1 MAVTG
6 NASQMVFRAKGK
18 SGKVKVTDPYISI
31 EQTDEGAVVTVT
43 DAHGSTQATIYN
55 GVGIDSIE
63 KTATQGLVDTY
74 TITFTDGSTTT
85 YNVTNGTH
93 LTDEQMSGI
102 DKVVNTLSSGTQGQF
117 LMSDGNGGF
126 TWVNLDDLNV
136 YPKGVSLS

>member
-1 MAVTG
+1 MAITG
-6 NASQMVFRAKGK
+6 NASQMVFRVKGK

-43 DAHGSTQATIYN
+43 DAKGSTQATIYN
-55 GVGIDSIE
+55 GVGIETIE

-85 YNVTNGTH
+85 YNVTNGTQ
-93 LTDEQMSGI
+93 LTEEQMSGVNE
-102 DKVVNTLSSGTQGQF
+102 VVSTLSSGANGQF

-126 TWVNLDDLNV
+126 TWVNLTDLNV

>member
-1 MAVTG
+1 MAITG

-43 DAHGSTQATIYN
+43 DAKGSTQATIYN
-55 GVGIDSIE
+55 GVGIDTIE

-85 YNVTNGTH
+85 YNVTNGTQ
-93 LTDEQMSGI
+93 LTEEQMSGVNE
-102 DKVVNTLSSGTQGQF
+102 VVSTLSSGTTGQF

-126 TWVNLDDLNV
+126 QWVNLADIDV
-136 YPKGVSLS
+136 YPGGVKL

>member
-1 MAVTG
+1 MAITG

-43 DAHGSTQATIYN
+43 DAKGSTQATIYN
-55 GVGIDSIE
+55 GVGIDTIE
-63 KTATQGLVDTY
+63 KTGTEGLVDTY

-85 YNVTNGTH
+85 YNVTNGTQ
-93 LTDEQMSGI
+93 LTEEQMSGVNE
-102 DKVVNTLSSGTQGQF
+102 VVETLGSGAQGQF

-126 TWVNLDDLNV
+126 QWVDLADIDV
-136 YPKGVSLS
+136 YPGGVKL

>member
-1 MAVTG
+1 MAITG

-43 DAHGSTQATIYN
+43 DAKGSTQATIYN
-55 GVGIDSIE
+55 GVGIDTIE

-85 YNVTNGTH
+85 YNVTNGTQ
-93 LTDEQMSGI
+93 LTEEQMFGVNE
-102 DKVVNTLSSGTQGQF
+102 VVDTLSSGAQGQF

-126 TWVNLDDLNV
+126 QWVNLADIDV
-136 YPKGVSLS
+136 YPGGVKL

>member
-1 MAVTG
+1 MAITG

-43 DAHGSTQATIYN
+43 DAKGSTRATIYN
-55 GVGIDSIE
+55 GVGIDTIE
-63 KTATQGLVDTY
+63 KTGTEGLVDTY

-85 YNVTNGTH
+85 YNVTNGTR
-93 LTDEQMSGI
+93 LTEEQMSGVNE
-102 DKVVNTLSSGTQGQF
+102 VVDTLSSGAQGQF

-126 TWVNLDDLNV
+126 QWVNLDNIKV
-136 YPKGVSLS
+136 YPGGVKL

>member
-1 MAVTG
+1 MAITG

-43 DAHGSTQATIYN
+43 DAKGSTQATIYN
-55 GVGIDSIE
+55 GVGIETIE

-85 YNVTNGTH
+85 YNVTNGTQ
-93 LTDEQMSGI
+93 LTEEQMSGVNE
-102 DKVVNTLSSGTQGQF
+102 VVDTLSSGAQGQF

-126 TWVNLDDLNV
+126 QWVSLADITV
-136 YPKGVSLS
+136 YPGGVKL

>member
-43 DAHGSTQATIYN
+43 DAKGSTQATIYN

-74 TITFTDGSTTT
+74 TITFTDGSTA
-85 YNVTNGTH
+85 
-93 LTDEQMSGI
+93 LT
-102 DKVVNTLSSGTQGQF
+102 
-117 LMSDGNGGF
+117 
-126 TWVNLDDLNV
+126 
-136 YPKGVSLS
+136 

>member
-1 MAVTG
+1 MAITG
-6 NASQMVFRAKGK
+6 NASQMVFRVKGK

-43 DAHGSTQATIYN
+43 DAKGSTQATIYN
-55 GVGIDSIE
+55 GVGIETIE

-102 DKVVNTLSSGTQGQF
+102 DKVVNTLSSGTQGKF

-126 TWVNLDDLNV
+126 TWVNLTDLNV

>member
-1 MAVTG
+1 MAITG
-6 NASQMVFRAKGK
+6 NASQMVFRVKGK

-31 EQTDEGAVVTVT
+31 EQADEGAVVTVT
-43 DAHGSTQATIYN
+43 DAKGSTQATIYN
-55 GVGIDSIE
+55 GVGIETIE

-85 YNVTNGTH
+85 YNVTNGTQ
-93 LTDEQMSGI
+93 LTEEQMSGVNE
-102 DKVVNTLSSGTQGQF
+102 VVSTLSSGANGQF

-126 TWVNLDDLNV
+126 TWVNLTDLNV